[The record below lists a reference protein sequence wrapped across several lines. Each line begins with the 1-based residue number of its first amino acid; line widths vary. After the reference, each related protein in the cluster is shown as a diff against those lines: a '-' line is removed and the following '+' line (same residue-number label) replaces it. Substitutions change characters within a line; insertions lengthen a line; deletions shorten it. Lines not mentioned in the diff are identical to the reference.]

1 MEAPE
6 HKDLILCEKCF
17 AMMPSDAEYCAE
29 CGAPL
34 SDAPGVA
41 GSDAE
46 VYPEL
51 AKANVLRMRK
61 EFKAAEDICLA
72 ILRRFPNNASA
83 NTLLGDISVERG
95 TLEQA
100 VEWYELALDI
110 LPDSKE
116 NQDKLAAV
124 RAKLNERQTQTT
136 VENLG
141 IPAKK
146 PPYVLIA
153 LVTLIVVA
161 FGIAGTIMVNNAGK
175 GDDPNRPLVVQGQED
190 TGAKPMDPNQ
200 AAAQTPES
208 VTPIY
213 ESDPELLSQLCQ
225 ALALDPQRLP
235 LVEVGNVDRDVRI
248 TLLVEAPDGEWPLR
262 AKVVRKAFDLVS
274 GTPRV
279 ELTVKDGD
287 RTMTQSVNRETY
299 NRTLDP
305 AFDVLNEALLVEV
318 LLGYRMPT
326 PVAPVTDPVT
336 PPSDPTNSLPPNTS
350 GNPPSDDAARGGGA

>member
-1 MEAPE
+1 
-6 HKDLILCEKCF
+6 
-17 AMMPSDAEYCAE
+17 MPSDAEYCTE

-95 TLEQA
+95 SLEQA

-124 RAKLNERQTQTT
+124 RAKLNEKQTQTT
-136 VENLG
+136 VEHLG

-153 LVTLIVVA
+153 LASVIIIA
-161 FGIAGTIMVNNAGK
+161 FGVAGAMMVNNAGK

-200 AAAQTPES
+200 VMAQVPEATPP
-208 VTPIY
+208 VY
-213 ESDPELLSQLCQ
+213 ESDPELLNQLCQ
-225 ALALDPQRLP
+225 ALALDPRRVP
-235 LVEVGNVDRDVRI
+235 LAEIGSVDHDVRI
-248 TLLVEAPDGEWPLR
+248 TLLVEASDGEWPLR

-274 GTPRV
+274 QAPRV
-279 ELTVKDGD
+279 ELTVRDGD

-326 PVAPVTDPVT
+326 PVEPTTPTAT
-336 PPSDPTNSLPPNTS
+336 PPTDPTNSIPPDTS
-350 GNPPSDDAARGGGA
+350 GNPPADDAARGGGT